1 VSQNTIVLISRNAV
15 DYLFA
20 EQVSKSLGV
29 RFAQADSKERLH
41 EILCENL
48 GCFVL
53 WDYDS
58 VLEKRAEDAKFNRE
72 LLEYFEKHRVW
83 HRVFAISS
91 HPLRDT
97 IVPGNFHLFSKY
109 LLRNFSLE
117 ATKVYSYIIHNI
129 LLPNPFET
137 HAAGIDDLQIQ
148 KSRIT
153 NAARKKATLE
163 ALAIILEK
171 KTIPKRI
178 ATSIIRATDELI
190 LNAVFDAPI
199 DLKGNRYK
207 HHIDRGDDFDLTKK
221 EEVEIE
227 LISTQSFLQISV
239 TDYFGSLDK
248 EDFVPLLAKNFQK
261 QEVSDGD
268 SPKADRGLGLYQ
280 ILNSGLSM
288 QMVIDPGKRTRMSLV
303 VPWVAN
309 VRELRDSFRFF
320 CLRIKTAAG
329 G

>member
-1 VSQNTIVLISRNAV
+1 MSQNTIVLLSRNAV

-20 EQVSKSLGV
+20 EQVAKNLGV
-29 RFAQADSKERLH
+29 RFAQAESKDHLH
-41 EILCENL
+41 DILCANL

-58 VLEKRAEDAKFNRE
+58 VLEKRPEDARMNHE
-72 LLEYFEKHRVW
+72 LMNYFEKHRVW

-91 HPLRDT
+91 HPLRDS

-109 LLRNFSLE
+109 LFRNFTLE
-117 ATKVYSYIIHNI
+117 ATKVYSYIINNI

-163 ALAIILEK
+163 ALSIILEK

-178 ATSIIRATDELI
+178 ASSIIRATDELI

-199 DLKGNRYK
+199 DLKGK
-207 HHIDRGDDFDLTKK
+207 HFKHKLDRGEDFDLSKK

-227 LISTQSFLQISV
+227 LISTQGFLQISV
-239 TDYFGSLDK
+239 TDYFGSLQK
-248 EDFVPLLAKNFQK
+248 EDFVPLLAKNFAK
-261 QEVSDGD
+261 QEIANNEESFR
-268 SPKADRGLGLYQ
+268 ADRGLGLYQ
-280 ILNSGLSM
+280 ILNSGLSL
-288 QMVIDPGKRTRMSLV
+288 QVVIEEGKRTRMSLV

-309 VRELRDSFRFF
+309 MRELRDSFRFF
-320 CLRIKTAAG
+320 CLRLK
-329 G
+329 

>member
-1 VSQNTIVLISRNAV
+1 MSQNTIVLVSRNAV

-20 EQVSKSLGV
+20 EQVSKNLGV
-29 RFAQADSKERLH
+29 RFAQADSKDKLH
-41 EILCENL
+41 EILCANM
-48 GCFVL
+48 GCFIL

-58 VLEKRAEDAKFNRE
+58 VLEKRSEDARLNRD
-72 LLEYFEKHRVW
+72 LMEYFEKHRVW

-91 HPLRDT
+91 HPLRDS

-117 ATKVYSYIIHNI
+117 ATRVYSYIIHNI

-137 HAAGIDDLQIQ
+137 HSAGIDDLQIQ

-153 NAARKKATLE
+153 NSARKVATLE
-163 ALAIILEK
+163 ALSIILEK

-190 LNAVFDAPI
+190 INGVFDSPI
-199 DLKGNRYK
+199 DMKGKRYK
-207 HHIDRGDDFDLTKK
+207 HDLERGEDFELVKK
-221 EEVEIE
+221 EEVELEI
-227 LISTQSFLQISV
+227 ISTQSFLQISV
-239 TDYFGSLDK
+239 TDFFGSLQK
-248 EDFVPLLAKNFQK
+248 EDFIPLLAKNFQK
-261 QEVSDGD
+261 QEVSGPGE
-268 SPKADRGLGLYQ
+268 SGKSDRGLGLYQ

-288 QMVIDPGKRTRMSLV
+288 QVLIEPGKRTKMSLV

-320 CLRIKTAAG
+320 CLRMKN
-329 G
+329 

>member
-1 VSQNTIVLISRNAV
+1 MSQNTIVLVSRNAV

-20 EQVSKSLGV
+20 EQVAKNLGV
-29 RFAQADSKERLH
+29 RFAKAESKDQLH
-41 EILCENL
+41 EILCANI
-48 GCFVL
+48 GCFIL

-58 VLEKRAEDAKFNRE
+58 VLEKRPED
-72 LLEYFEKHRVW
+72 FEKHRVW

-91 HPLRDT
+91 HPLRDS

-129 LLPNPFET
+129 LLSNPFET

-148 KSRIT
+148 KSRIS
-153 NAARKKATLE
+153 NSARKTATLE
-163 ALAIILEK
+163 ALSIILEK

-178 ATSIIRATDELI
+178 ASSIIRATDELI
-190 LNAVFDAPI
+190 LNAVFDAPT
-199 DLKGNRYK
+199 DLKGK
-207 HHIDRGDDFDLTKK
+207 HFKHSLDRGEEFDLSRR

-227 LISTQSFLQISV
+227 LISAQSFLQISV
-239 TDYFGSLDK
+239 TDYFGSLHK
-248 EDFVPLLAKNFQK
+248 EDFIPLLAKNFSK
-261 QEVSDGD
+261 QEIAGD
-268 SPKADRGLGLYQ
+268 AESTKADRGLGLYQ
-280 ILNSGLSM
+280 ILNSGLSL
-288 QMVIDPGKRTRMSLV
+288 QCVIEEGKRTRMSLV

-320 CLRIKTAAG
+320 CLRMKTG
-329 G
+329 

>member
-1 VSQNTIVLISRNAV
+1 MSQNTIVLVSRNAV

-20 EQVSKSLGV
+20 EQVAKNLGV
-29 RFAQADSKERLH
+29 RFAQAKSKDELH
-41 EILCENL
+41 EILCANL
-48 GCFVL
+48 GCFIL

-58 VLEKRAEDAKFNRE
+58 VLEKRPEDQRLNMD
-72 LLEYFEKHRVW
+72 LMHYFEKHRVW

-91 HPLRDT
+91 HPLRDS

-129 LLPNPFET
+129 LLSNPFET

-153 NAARKKATLE
+153 NSARKKATLE
-163 ALAIILEK
+163 ALSIILEK

-178 ATSIIRATDELI
+178 ASSIIRATDELI
-190 LNAVFDAPI
+190 LNAVFDAPM
-199 DLKGNRYK
+199 DLKGKHYK
-207 HHIDRGDDFDLTKK
+207 HGLDRSEEFDLSRK

-227 LISTQSFLQISV
+227 LISTQTFLQISV
-239 TDYFGSLDK
+239 TDYFGSMDK
-248 EDFVPLLAKNFQK
+248 EDFIPLLAKNFSK
-261 QEVSDGD
+261 QEVAGD
-268 SPKADRGLGLYQ
+268 EESNRADRGLGLYQ
-280 ILNSGLSM
+280 ILNSGLSL
-288 QMVIDPGKRTRMSLV
+288 QIVIEEGKRTRMSLV

-320 CLRIKTAAG
+320 CLRMKTN
-329 G
+329 

>member
-1 VSQNTIVLISRNAV
+1 MSQNTIVLVSRNAV

-20 EQVSKSLGV
+20 EQVSKNLGV
-29 RFAQADSKERLH
+29 RFVQADTKDKLH
-41 EILCENL
+41 EILCANM
-48 GCFVL
+48 GCFIL

-58 VLEKRAEDAKFNRE
+58 VLEKRSEDGKLNRE
-72 LLEYFEKHRVW
+72 LMEYFEKHRVW

-91 HPLRDT
+91 HPLRDS
-97 IVPGNFHLFSKY
+97 ILPGNFHLFSKY

-117 ATKVYSYIIHNI
+117 ATKVYSYIIQNI

-137 HAAGIDDLQIQ
+137 HSAGIDDLQIQ

-153 NAARKKATLE
+153 NSSRKRATLE
-163 ALAIILEK
+163 ALSIILEK

-190 LNAVFDAPI
+190 INAVFDAPI
-199 DLKGNRYK
+199 DMKGKRYK
-207 HHIDRGDDFDLTKK
+207 HDLERGEDFELVKK
-221 EEVEIE
+221 EEVELEI
-227 LISTQSFLQISV
+227 ISTQTFLQISV
-239 TDYFGSLDK
+239 IDSFGSLQK
-248 EDFVPLLAKNFQK
+248 EDFIPLLAKNFQK
-261 QEVSDGD
+261 QEVSSNSE
-268 SPKADRGLGLYQ
+268 SPKSDRGLGLYQ

-288 QMVIDPGKRTRMSLV
+288 QVLIEPGKRTKMSLV

-320 CLRIKTAAG
+320 CLRIK
-329 G
+329 

>member
-1 VSQNTIVLISRNAV
+1 MSQNTIILVSRNAI

-20 EQVSKSLGV
+20 EQVSKTLNVG
-29 RFAQADSKERLH
+29 FAQAKSKDELH
-41 EILCENL
+41 EILCANL
-48 GCFVL
+48 GCFIL

-58 VLEKRAEDAKFNRE
+58 VLEKRSEDKHLNSE
-72 LLEYFEKHRVW
+72 LLNYFEQHRVW

-91 HPLRDT
+91 HPLRDS

-117 ATKVYSYIIHNI
+117 ATKVYSYIIHNS
-129 LLPNPFET
+129 LLSNPFET
-137 HAAGIDDLQIQ
+137 HPAGINDLQIQ

-153 NAARKKATLE
+153 NSSRKKATLE
-163 ALAIILEK
+163 ALSIILEK

-178 ATSIIRATDELI
+178 ASSIIRASDELI

-199 DLKGNRYK
+199 DIKGKHYK
-207 HHIDRGDDFDLTKK
+207 HAFERGEDFELTRK

-227 LISTQSFLQISV
+227 LISTQTFLQISV
-239 TDYFGSLDK
+239 TDYFGSLQK
-248 EDFVPLLAKNFQK
+248 EDFIPLLAKNFSK
-261 QEVSDGD
+261 QDVSDGD
-268 SPKADRGLGLYQ
+268 VVSKRADRGLGLYQ

-288 QMVIDPGKRTRMSLV
+288 QVVIEPGKRTRMSLV
-303 VPWVAN
+303 VPWVEN

-320 CLRIKTAAG
+320 CLRIKN
-329 G
+329 